1 MTYPNDLLDRFTT
14 PHLIAKGTG
23 EDAENIR
30 EAIGASGVGSI
41 VWVTDSGEARYV
53 DGLASLYSELR
64 EAIDADEEPD
74 YRAAVYGA
82 RGTIDAMEC
91 HGVPDEM
98 IRAFREILETIES
111 GGV

>member
-1 MTYPNDLLDRFTT
+1 MQHLLDRFIT
-14 PHLIAKGTG
+14 PHLLAKETG
-23 EDAENIR
+23 EDEENIR
-30 EAIGASGVGSI
+30 EATGSPGVGSI

-53 DGLASLYSELR
+53 GGLASLYSDLR

-91 HGVPDEM
+91 NGVPDEM
-98 IRAFREILETIES
+98 TRAFRAILAKIES
-111 GGV
+111 GEA